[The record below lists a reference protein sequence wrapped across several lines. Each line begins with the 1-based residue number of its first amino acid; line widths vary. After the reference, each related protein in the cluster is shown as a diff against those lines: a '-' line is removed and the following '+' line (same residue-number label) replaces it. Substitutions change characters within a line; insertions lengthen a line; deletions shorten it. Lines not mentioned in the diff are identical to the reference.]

1 MGRGVWLRAPENP
14 DLDDPRMGKTFWV
27 PNALPS
33 VREVSDTE
41 TCDVPPLEGPP
52 PKVELLVASVVLC
65 NPDPSPGEDELPD
78 NSSVTFTAP
87 VYGPSA
93 VSMENVTATVNFYQN
108 AFFEGFRELATPTRI
123 PTRRIKRCSVNMLM
137 ADIYIVLIRGA
148 AYYVTL
154 RRS

>member
-1 MGRGVWLRAPENP
+1 MGGGIWLRAPENP
-14 DLDDPRMGKTFWV
+14 DLDDPPDGEDVSSEDVWLEVLV
-27 PNALPS
+27 PKS

-93 VSMENVTATVNFYQN
+93 VSMENITANSTLSSCV
-108 AFFEGFRELATPTRI
+108 GRELATPTRI
-123 PTRRIKRCSVNMLM
+123 PTRRRKRCSVNMLM

-148 AYYVTL
+148 AL

>member
-1 MGRGVWLRAPENP
+1 MGGGVWLRAPENP
-14 DLDDPRMGKTFWV
+14 DLDDPPDGEDVSSEDICLEVWV

-108 AFFEGFRELATPTRI
+108 AFFEGFRGYIQHYLPVLAENWPRQ
-123 PTRRIKRCSVNMLM
+123 
-137 ADIYIVLIRGA
+137 RG
-148 AYYVTL
+148 YL
-154 RRS
+154 RGE